1 MIPSDLMPFWLTL
14 GRPLT
19 RLLFARCIGLL
30 IANTWNRCA
39 GHSLSPAFPRRWCG
53 SPGCC
58 EAARGVLFHGL
69 LLPSRRQRPA
79 VRQPRQGRNQP
90 APELV
95 LANLFNSRPPT
106 WSIADHAV
114 HALARARR
122 SRPYLYGADP
132 RGGRAA
138 DRSRWLR
145 AFPPAAP
152 SWREL
157 YRVPAA
163 SGKSHPQERRAQG
176 MENGS
181 AAACPSSSC
190 SPSPCTSPCT

>member
-19 RLLFARCIGLL
+19 RLLFAMCIGLL
-30 IANTWNRCA
+30 IANIVEALRWTQPPRPPFRAA
-39 GHSLSPAFPRRWCG
+39 G
-53 SPGCC
+53 
-58 EAARGVLFHGL
+58 AAR
-69 LLPSRRQRPA
+69 PAARSRRGRPFPWPSSP
-79 VRQPRQGRNQP
+79 QPPPTPCCPTATPRRNQP
-90 APELV
+90 ARARARQPVQQPARLHGP
-95 LANLFNSRPPT
+95 S
-106 WSIADHAV
+106 ADHAV

-138 DRSRWLR
+138 DPVHGGPRHFLLPPLLARTVSSAGCLRKKSPSRAPRSRH
-145 AFPPAAP
+145 
-152 SWREL
+152 
-157 YRVPAA
+157 
-163 SGKSHPQERRAQG
+163 G
-176 MENGS
+176 NGS